1 MIQTYMDNSG
11 LSDKINNPSNLR
23 LSYAVLHYAPE
34 GLFKTDTFENPKD
47 ALSCYVS
54 IPEEFKPKLKCIIN
68 ANFKNTYYSCLA
80 PIRLIS
86 LQEIVD
92 ARGEIPGHIEE
103 TALKAIAKSIREN
116 LPFNSYAHGFII

>member
-1 MIQTYMDNSG
+1 MENPV
-11 LSDKINNPSNLR
+11 LNEKIHNPSNLR

-54 IPEEFKPKLKCIIN
+54 IPEEFNPKLKCIIN
-68 ANFKNTYYSCLA
+68 ANLKNTYYSCLA

-92 ARGEIPGHIEE
+92 AGGEIPRHIEE
-103 TALKAIAKSIREN
+103 IALKAIAKSIREN